1 MKMIHA
7 IYKNKV
13 FKPLDKVDLKENMT
27 VLIRI
32 EKDPVQDMEGMI
44 TINEKAA
51 EELIETDLEDLE

>member
-7 IYKNKV
+7 IYKDKV
-13 FKPLDKVDLKENMT
+13 FKPLDEVDLKENAT
-27 VLIRI
+27 VLLRI
-32 EKDPVQDMEGMI
+32 EKDPVQDMVGLI